1 MSRPPYYIIM
11 EELDLTKKP
20 FVILRWDSKKF
31 LYVYLA
37 ETTSWLR
44 ANSIVAALENDCG
57 CSV

>member
-1 MSRPPYYIIM
+1 MSRPLYIIM
-11 EELDLTKKP
+11 EERDLTKR
-20 FVILRWDSKKF
+20 ILLLFCVTIVTSF
-31 LYVYLA
+31 SYVYLA

>member
-1 MSRPPYYIIM
+1 MTHRPYIIM
-11 EELDLTKKP
+11 EERDLTKNP
-20 FVILRWDSKKF
+20 FVILRWDGRKF

-44 ANSIVAALENDCG
+44 ANSIVTALENDCG